1 MPEPVTSI
9 YPEGSPTISRVCVLG
24 ASGLVGTALISSL
37 LKAGVAVTAF
47 SRTRRGDAAG
57 LGHWDPAAGQIEAA
71 RLEGADA
78 VANFAGA
85 NLGEGRWTAARKRE
99 LWASRV
105 DSTALL
111 CRALAGLQ
119 RKPAV
124 LVNASAVG
132 FYGHRGDDAVYEDS
146 PPGKGFLAE
155 LCEAWEAATE
165 PAVAAGIRVVKM
177 RFGVILTPEGGV
189 LARMLP
195 TFRHGLG
202 GRFGGGEQ
210 RMPWIALADAVS
222 ATRFA
227 MRHPD
232 LAGPVN
238 AVAPEPVT
246 NAQLC
251 DALAH
256 ALGKRAPLPVPAL
269 ALKAMFGAEMA
280 RELLLTGANVRP
292 RRLEITGYR
301 FEYPRLEDALEAMF
315 GAQSGAG

>member
-1 MPEPVTSI
+1 MSESVTSI

-24 ASGLVGTALISSL
+24 ASGLLGTTLVSSL
-37 LKAGVAVTAF
+37 LKAGTAVTAF
-47 SRTRRGDAAG
+47 SRERRGSSPG
-57 LGHWDPAAGQIEAA
+57 LGHWDPAAGQIDAE
-71 RLEGADA
+71 RFEGADA
-78 VANFAGA
+78 VVNFAGA
-85 NLGEGRWTAARKRE
+85 NLGDGRWSDARKRE

-105 DSTALL
+105 DSTSLL
-111 CRALAGLQ
+111 CRTLAGLHE
-119 RKPAV
+119 KPVV

-132 FYGHRGDDAVYEDS
+132 YYGHRGDEAVYEDS

-165 PAVAAGIRVVKM
+165 PATGVGIRVVKL
-177 RFGVILTPEGGV
+177 RFGVILTPAGGV

-195 TFRHGLG
+195 AFRLGVG

-210 RMPWIALADAVS
+210 RMPWIALPDAIS

-232 LAGPVN
+232 LHGPVN

-251 DALAH
+251 EAVAH
-256 ALGKRAPLPVPAL
+256 AVGRKPGFAVPAF
-269 ALKAMFGAEMA
+269 ALKFAFGAEMA

-292 RRLEITGYR
+292 RRLEVAGYR
-301 FEYPRLEDALEAMF
+301 FEYPRLEDALEAML
-315 GAQSGAG
+315 GPQSAAS